1 MTSIDC
7 EELIDT
13 LHADA
18 RDQVALA
25 LLANVD
31 EIVGMHLDLAAF
43 NEEQA
48 RTAEEICLDA

>member
-1 MTSIDC
+1 MTSTDC

-13 LHADA
+13 LHAGA
-18 RDQVALA
+18 RDHVTLA